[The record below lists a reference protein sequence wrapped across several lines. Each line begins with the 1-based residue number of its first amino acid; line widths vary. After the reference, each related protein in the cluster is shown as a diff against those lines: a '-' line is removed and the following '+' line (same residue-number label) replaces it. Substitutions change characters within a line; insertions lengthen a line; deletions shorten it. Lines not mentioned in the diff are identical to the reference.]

1 MNLLPNSEQ
10 SEIVSVIREFLSNEI
25 SVRRYQ
31 DEELLGRSYSASLW
45 QQLVGMGW
53 FGISQSESIGG
64 SALGLVDE
72 VMLAREAGRQLVSP
86 TVIATTAAVHLCTA
100 MGNELLAQQLM
111 TGEKRAALALAES
124 LNIEASTEANNLSGE
139 IKIFDGENADFIFL
153 CYGQVGDE
161 HSSCLI
167 KASAVTD
174 RQSAACIDESIALEL
189 ATLSATSCEVLS
201 KESSLV
207 NIFALLLAG
216 NLVGIAEGAR
226 DHAAGYAIERE
237 QFGKAIGS
245 FQSINHMCADMAVA
259 AEAAW
264 AQLAYAALAVT
275 EKMDCAELQV
285 ASVVLLAKKAA
296 IDNARD
302 NVQIHGGVGFT
313 VEYDAHLFMKRYH
326 VYKEILDYF
335 FECQPRIIIE
345 S

>member
-10 SEIVSVIREFLSNEI
+10 SEIVSVIREFLANEI

-64 SALGLVDE
+64 SALELVDE

-100 MGNELLAQQLM
+100 MGNEPLAQQLM
-111 TGEKRAALALAES
+111 TGQKRAALALAES
-124 LNIEASTEANNLSGE
+124 LNIEASTEANNLNGE
-139 IKIFDGENADFIFL
+139 IKIFDGENADFIFV
-153 CYGQVGDE
+153 CDG

-167 KASAVTD
+167 KASALTD

-207 NIFALLLAG
+207 NILALLLAG
-216 NLVGIAEGAR
+216 NLVGIAEAAR
-226 DHAAGYAIERE
+226 DQAASYAIERE

-302 NVQIHGGVGFT
+302 NLQIHGGVGFT
-313 VEYDAHLFMKRYH
+313 VEYDAHLFVKRYH
-326 VYKEILDYF
+326 VYKEILDAFY
-335 FECQPRIIIE
+335 ECQPRILSE